1 MRISDWCSDV
11 CSSDLVTPPSLRVDM
26 LKRNPPRSLIATRQL
41 KEMGWLGKRRG
52 AVQHISDRQDEQ
64 TFAHLRD
71 PVIGSIQD
79 RVGRPVARLFERV
92 ADFLRDIVAAEI
104 QDIRYIL
111 DDDY

>member
-1 MRISDWCSDV
+1 MRISDWSSDV
-11 CSSDLVTPPSLRVDM
+11 CSSDL
-26 LKRNPPRSLIATRQL
+26 TRQL

-92 ADFLRDIVAAEI
+92 ADFLRDIVRSEERRVGKACVSTC
-104 QDIRYIL
+104 RSRWSPYN
-111 DDDY
+111 